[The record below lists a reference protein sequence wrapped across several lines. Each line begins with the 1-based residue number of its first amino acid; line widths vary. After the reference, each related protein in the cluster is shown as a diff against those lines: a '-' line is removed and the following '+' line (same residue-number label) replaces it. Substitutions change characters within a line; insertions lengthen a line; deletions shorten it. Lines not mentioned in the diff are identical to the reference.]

1 MSTFPPLTCLRSFEA
16 TSRLGSVTLA
26 AKELHVTHS
35 AISQQIKA
43 LEAFVGLTLFVR
55 EGRGL
60 RVSEDGRLYAL
71 QIRKALG
78 DIAEATRLIQAQPK
92 TDELVVAVLPSFGRS
107 WLVPRLPTFQALY
120 PHMRIRLQASLSI
133 SNLHQESVDIGIRMG
148 KGDWEGVEQRL
159 LFHDEL
165 IAVAAPHF
173 NHGQLPQTPQQIVDS
188 TLIHSTESW
197 LPWCEAA
204 GVDMS
209 GERAGLCSNDSNLIL
224 EAVRLGQGIALERRS
239 LVQDAIARGELVQLG
254 DVCAPYAY
262 PYWLVWPPREGSQ
275 TKQHAFSQWLFK
287 EVEDYLGQLKAVT
300 DKRPPSVQG

>member
-1 MSTFPPLTCLRSFEA
+1 MNAFPPLTCLRSFEA

-26 AKELHVTHS
+26 ARELHVTHS
-35 AISQQIKA
+35 AISQQIKV
-43 LEAFVGLTLFVR
+43 LEELVGLALFVR

-92 TDELVVAVLPSFGRS
+92 TDELVVAVLPSFGCS

-120 PHMRIRLQASLSI
+120 PHIRIRLQASLSI

-148 KGDWEGVEQRL
+148 EGDWDGVEQRL
-159 LFHDEL
+159 LFHDEV

-173 NHGQLPQTPQQIVDS
+173 NHGQLPQTPEQIVDS
-188 TLIHSTESW
+188 PIIHSTESW

-204 GVDMS
+204 GVEMS

-254 DVCAPYAY
+254 DISVPYAY
-262 PYWLVWPPREGSQ
+262 PYWLVWPPREGSH
-275 TKQHAFSQWLFK
+275 TKQQAFTW
-287 EVEDYLGQLKAVT
+287 GN
-300 DKRPPSVQG
+300 

>member
-1 MSTFPPLTCLRSFEA
+1 MSAFPPLTCLRSFEA

-71 QIRKALG
+71 QIRQALG

-173 NHGQLPQTPQQIVDS
+173 NGGQLPQTPQQIVDS
-188 TLIHSTESW
+188 TIIHSTESW

-224 EAVRLGQGIALERRS
+224 ESVRLGQGIALERRS

-287 EVEDYLGQLKAVT
+287 EAEDYLGQLKAVT

>member
-1 MSTFPPLTCLRSFEA
+1 MSAFPPLTCLRSFEA

-35 AISQQIKA
+35 AISQQLKA

-148 KGDWEGVEQRL
+148 KGDWDGVEQRL

-224 EAVRLGQGIALERRS
+224 ESVRLGQGIALERRS

>member
-1 MSTFPPLTCLRSFEA
+1 MSAFPPLTCLRSFEA

-35 AISQQIKA
+35 AISQQLKA
-43 LEAFVGLTLFVR
+43 LEAFVGLSLFVR

-148 KGDWEGVEQRL
+148 KGDWDGVEQRL

-173 NHGQLPQTPQQIVDS
+173 NHGRLPQTPQQIVDS

-239 LVQDAIARGELVQLG
+239 LVQGAIARGELVQLG

-262 PYWLVWPPREGSQ
+262 PYWLVWPPREDSQ

>member
-1 MSTFPPLTCLRSFEA
+1 MSAFPPLTCLRSFEA

-71 QIRKALG
+71 QIRQALG

-120 PHMRIRLQASLSI
+120 PHIRIRLQASLSI

-173 NHGQLPQTPQQIVDS
+173 NGGQLAQTPQQIVDS
-188 TLIHSTESW
+188 TIIHSTESW

-224 EAVRLGQGIALERRS
+224 ESVRLGQGIALERRS